1 MEIFNKGAWKPLCNA
16 NWDDK
21 ERNLVCQVHG
31 YNGSSWKNDRQSET
45 NRSENTPHSCEQLAQ
60 NCKDKIDREINCSG
74 IVTFFCP
81 QNGSRVRIR
90 IDTSIV
96 MAVLTLSLKSL
107 HWADFQQP
115 QASQFNIHSMKPI
128 CESLQNISLAN
139 KTLSNVIQLS
149 VSAISLLVLL
159 IVIRKPLAA

>member
-1 MEIFNKGAWKPLCNA
+1 MEIFNKGTWKPLCNA

-21 ERNLVCQVHG
+21 ERNLVCQVRG

-45 NRSENTPHSCEQLAQ
+45 NSSENTPHSCEQLAQ

-81 QNGSRVRIR
+81 QNGSRVTRIR

-107 HWADFQQP
+107 HLAGFQQTP
-115 QASQFNIHSMKPI
+115 QASQFNKDSMKPI
-128 CESLQNISLAN
+128 FESLQNISLAN
-139 KTLSNVIQLS
+139 KTLLNGIQLS
-149 VSAISLLVLL
+149 VSCHQPSCS
-159 IVIRKPLAA
+159 P